1 MTGDVDEHTSSHEA
15 QELWAGKLSRR
26 GVLKVSAAAAG
37 GALLATSPSLARAA
51 GKGAAAGPI
60 KVASLFD
67 ATGILSIYGSQ
78 MTAMSRFAVAD
89 INRKGGVLGRKV
101 ELKTFD
107 TQSKIE
113 LYSRFAQ
120 QLGADKSI
128 ALVVGG
134 ITSASREAIRP
145 VLNRF
150 NKLLFYPVIY
160 EGGVC
165 DKLVF
170 VQGSDPQQQQ
180 TPLIKWAIQNVGS
193 TFASYTVAAD
203 YNYGQI
209 ASEWTKI
216 LVKRAGGK
224 VIDTEFIP
232 LDVAD
237 FSSTIQRIQSAKP
250 KVLVSHLVGA
260 NHIAFYR
267 QFAAAG
273 LNKQIQIISPTFGL
287 GNEQQVLAPGE
298 AQGIVVS
305 YAYFT
310 ELGTPANRAF
320 VKAFRKAAPGT
331 KSITELAAQTWNA
344 WHQWALAVE
353 KAGTLDQKK
362 VIAALE
368 TGIAFDGPGGRVKVE
383 PRTHH
388 NILDIHLAR
397 VNGKRGFTILQ
408 SSKALKP
415 AARVPGADEVC
426 DLIRNPNTH
435 KQIVPKS

>member
-1 MTGDVDEHTSSHEA
+1 MSGDLNEKSVLQGEQD
-15 QELWAGKLSRR
+15 LWSARLSRR

-51 GKGAAAGPI
+51 STRGAATV

-67 ATGILSIYGSQ
+67 ATGNLSIYGSQ
-78 MTAMSRFAVAD
+78 MTAMSKFAVAD
-89 INRKGGVLGRKV
+89 LNRKGGVLGRQI

-120 QLGADKSI
+120 ELGADKSI
-128 ALVVGG
+128 ELVVGG

-145 VLNRF
+145 VFDRF
-150 NKLLFYPVIY
+150 GKLLFYPVIY

-180 TPLIKWAIQNVGS
+180 TPLIKWAVQNVGS

-216 LVKRAGGK
+216 LVARAGGK
-224 VIDTEFIP
+224 IIDTEFIP
-232 LDVAD
+232 LDVSD

-287 GNEQQVLAPGE
+287 GNEQQVLTPAE
-298 AQGIVVS
+298 AQGFVVS

-310 ELGTPANRAF
+310 ELPTPANKAF
-320 VKAFRKAAPGT
+320 VAAFRKAAPGT
-331 KSITELAAQTWNA
+331 KSITDLAAQTWNA
-344 WHQWALAVE
+344 WHQWALAVN

-408 SSKALKP
+408 SSKGLKP
-415 AARVPGADEVC
+415 AARVPGAKEVC
-426 DLIRNPNTH
+426 NLIRNPNTH
-435 KQIVPKS
+435 KQIVPKA